1 VKADHLPLL
10 TKLTRRMVFDALQN
24 AELTVSEL
32 GSLTG
37 LPHQSVAAAVEELEH
52 QGWAVSRQIGG
63 EAPGCLIRLAVDAA
77 YVFGA
82 DIGGTKVAAAL
93 ADAGGTIVSER
104 TEPTD
109 PRGGELVFDQ
119 IERLAGELACEAGT
133 TPARIASVVAGF
145 PGAVDPVTNKLS
157 LVPNITGLDGLNA
170 KQQLAERFSATVA
183 LENDVNLAVLGEV
196 ASGCAQDVANV
207 ALLALGTGTGLGLI
221 LGGRLVRGATG
232 GAGEIAYLPVGGN
245 VTSPEALS
253 VGAFE
258 SDVGSIAM
266 LRRYQQNGCPEVT
279 SVRTMFDRLNAGDE
293 VAEAVLNHTAR
304 SVALA
309 ITALQ
314 ALLDLDLIVLGGGI
328 GTRPELV
335 ERVRRDTQAVF
346 ARPVRILASALG
358 SRAGVVGAVYAAA
371 NNLRDQAFGPPILH
385 ADSSWSH
392 ALSAV
397 ATAATNETR
406 PIAENLKTENWQCR

>member
-1 VKADHLPLL
+1 
-10 TKLTRRMVFDALQN
+10 MVFDALQD

-37 LPHQSVAAAVEELEH
+37 LPDQSVAAAVAELGNER
-52 QGWAVSRQIGG
+52 WVVSQQIGG
-63 EAPGCLIRLAVDAA
+63 EASGCLLRLALDAK
-77 YVFGA
+77 YGFGA
-82 DIGGTKVAAAL
+82 DIGGTKVACAL

-109 PRGGELVFDQ
+109 PRGGRHVFDQ
-119 IERLAGELACEAGT
+119 LERLAGKLASEVGA
-133 TPARIASVVAGF
+133 TPAKIASVVAGF

-157 LVPNITGLDGLNA
+157 LVPNITGLDGLDA
-170 KQQLAERFSATVA
+170 KQQLADRFSATVA
-183 LENDVNLAVLGEV
+183 LENDVNLAVLGEA

-207 ALLALGTGTGLGLI
+207 ALLSLGTGTGLGLI

-266 LRRYQQNGCPEVT
+266 LRRYHLNGGPEVT
-279 SVRTMFDRLNAGDE
+279 SVRAMFDRLNAGDE
-293 VAEAVLNHTAR
+293 VAEAVLDHTAR

-314 ALLDLDLIVLGGGI
+314 ALLDLDLIVLGGSI

-335 ERVRRDTQAVF
+335 ERVKRDTAAVF

-358 SRAGVVGAVYAAA
+358 SRAGVVGAVHAAA
-371 NNLRDQAFGPPILH
+371 NTLRDHAFGPPMPH

-397 ATAATNETR
+397 ATAAANETR
-406 PIAENLKTENWQCR
+406 SMR